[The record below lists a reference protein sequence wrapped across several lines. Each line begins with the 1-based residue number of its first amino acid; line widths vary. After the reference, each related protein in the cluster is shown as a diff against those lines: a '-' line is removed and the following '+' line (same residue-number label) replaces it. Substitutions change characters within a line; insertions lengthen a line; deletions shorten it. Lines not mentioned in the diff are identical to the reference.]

1 MTASILKVGDF
12 PENLHIDEGDFLE
25 NLQIMCPCHNT

>member
-12 PENLHIDEGDFLE
+12 PENLHTDEGDFLE
-25 NLQIMCPCHNT
+25 NLQIVSMS